1 MNILSIYSSHDGCV
15 TYISNNKI
23 VFHTQIDRYNRFKHA
38 NFPVKELIEQI
49 EKLKIDIIL
58 LSHTIFHSSQLWYE
72 IFKSNKKL
80 KDIPIHYYGVE
91 FHHLF
96 HAFCSLTWNKNLKN
110 IIVCDG
116 AGAPLQD
123 TYEQESYYT
132 YDGELKHILTEFNM
146 IGKKYELFTEKHF
159 FHSLDCG
166 KTMAW
171 SLFDNRAKEV
181 QKTFEIEMHNF
192 ISRNDLKH
200 ELIFTGGCAQN
211 ILFNSKLLYQ
221 FKDLFCDPFNGDFGL
236 SLGAANYYTKNK
248 IINKDIYLGIP
259 QPLDTELFLKHDII
273 DVTPGDVAK
282 ILVNDPVAIFQSRS
296 EQGQRGLGN
305 RSLLMNPTHKDASQK
320 LNEIK
325 KREWFR
331 PFACSILKE
340 KSQEWFKMPIE
351 ESPYMMYA
359 FDLNDDKKNILTAGI
374 SKDNKSRIQTVTS
387 ENNNLFF
394 NLLCSFNELTKV
406 PLLINTS
413 LNLPGEVL
421 VETIYD
427 LKKLFDNSL
436 LKYIYLPELQ
446 KLIIK

>member
-1 MNILSIYSSHDGCV
+1 MNILSVYSSHDGCI
-15 TYISNNKI
+15 TYISDNKI
-23 VFHTQIDRYNRFKHA
+23 VFHTQVDRYNKFKHGT
-38 NFPVKELIEQI
+38 FPVKELIEEL
-49 EKLKIDIIL
+49 EKIKIDIIL
-58 LSHTIFHSSQLWYE
+58 LSHGEYHSSQLWDE
-72 IFKSNKKL
+72 IFKTNIKL
-80 KDIPIHYYGVE
+80 KHIPIHYYGDE

-96 HAFCSLTWNKNLKN
+96 HAYCSLTWNKNIEN

-116 AGAPLQD
+116 TGAKLQD
-123 TYEQESYYT
+123 NYERESYYT
-132 YDGELKHILTEFNM
+132 FDGQLKHITTEFNM
-146 IGKKYELFTEKHF
+146 IGKKYETFTEKHF
-159 FHSLDCG
+159 FNGLDCG

-171 SLFDNRAKEV
+171 SLHDNRAQEV
-181 QKTFEIEMHNF
+181 QKTFEKEMTDF
-192 ISRNDLKH
+192 IYRKQITD

-221 FKDLFCDPFNGDFGL
+221 FNNLFCDPFNGDFGL
-236 SLGAANYYTKNK
+236 SLGAANYYTNNK

-282 ILVNDPVAIFQSRS
+282 ILIDDPVAIFQSRS

-305 RSLLMNPTHKDASQK
+305 RSLLMDPTHIDAHKK
-320 LNEIK
+320 LNAIK

-340 KSQEWFKMPIE
+340 KSSEWFNMNLE
-351 ESPYMMYA
+351 ESPHMMYA
-359 FDLNDDKKNILTAGI
+359 FDLNKDKKNILTAGL
-374 SKDNKSRIQTVTS
+374 SKDNKCRIQTVTFN
-387 ENNNLFF
+387 NNNLFY
-394 NLLCSFNELTKV
+394 NLLNSFYELTEV

-421 VETIYD
+421 VETTYD
-427 LKKLFDNSL
+427 LKKLFDNCP
-436 LKYIYLPELQ
+436 LKYIYLPEIK